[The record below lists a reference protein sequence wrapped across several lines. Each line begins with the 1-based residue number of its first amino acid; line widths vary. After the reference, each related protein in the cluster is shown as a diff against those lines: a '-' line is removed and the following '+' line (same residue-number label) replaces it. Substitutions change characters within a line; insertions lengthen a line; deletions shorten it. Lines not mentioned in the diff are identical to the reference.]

1 MKLKL
6 LEKKK
11 DRITFEI
18 GKSPQVGYVNTLRRV
33 FMHEVPIMAVSK
45 VEFKQNTSALY
56 DEIIAHRLGML
67 ALKTDLKSYNIP
79 KKGDEE
85 SAATHLK
92 MTLKATGPKT
102 VYASDI
108 KSKDPKV
115 VPVHPETPIVKLL
128 EGQEIELVATAHLG
142 YGKDHSKWNTG
153 LAHYYFKPR
162 ITVNNKSSKLKDFID
177 KYPPQVRKK
186 DIIDKDKILSA
197 PELIDA
203 CADIND
209 DVVKIEYDEKPEEII
224 FRIESWGQLTPD
236 QIVNEGIKQYDSQLD
251 ELKKLAKDI

>member
-6 LEKKK
+6 LDKKK
-11 DRITFEI
+11 DRTTFEVT
-18 GKSPQVGYVNTLRRV
+18 KKPQVGYINTLRRV
-33 FMHEVPIMAVSK
+33 FTHEVPIMAVSK

-56 DEIIAHRLGML
+56 DEVIAHRLGML

-108 KSKDPKV
+108 KSKDSKI
-115 VPVHPETPIVKLL
+115 VPVHPETPVVKLL
-128 EGQEIELVATAHLG
+128 EGQEIELTATAHLG
-142 YGKDHSKWNTG
+142 YGKEHAKWNAG
-153 LAHYYFKPR
+153 LAHYYFKPK
-162 ITVNNKSSKLKDFID
+162 ITVNNKSAKLRDFIE
-177 KYPPQVRKK
+177 KYPSQVRKK
-186 DIIDKDKILSA
+186 DSIDPEKILSA

-209 DVVKIEYDEKPEEII
+209 EIVKIEYSEEPEEII

-236 QIVNEGIKQYDSQLD
+236 QIIEAGIDEYNSQLD
-251 ELKKLAKDI
+251 EFKKLLKDI